1 MSVTADSFI
10 SDQVGHRFSD
20 ADLLVRALTH
30 RSAAMGKTSASGGN
44 ERLEFLGDRVLGLVI
59 ANLLYGRFPK
69 EREGALAK
77 RFVALVRK
85 EALAEV
91 AEEIGLGPHIRLSKG
106 EADSGGRVNPA
117 ILADTLEALIAAL
130 YLDGGL
136 PVAETFITRYWEK
149 RLDQIN
155 TPPQDAKT
163 RLQEWLQ
170 ARGRPLP
177 VYQTLSM
184 SGPAHAPIFTLSV
197 SVDGQDS
204 VSAEA
209 KSKRDAAQ
217 AAAEAMLRKLT
228 A

>member
-1 MSVTADSFI
+1 MSVMAGSFT
-10 SDQVGHRFSD
+10 SDRFSHGFSD
-20 ADLLVRALTH
+20 ADLLTRALTH
-30 RSAAMGKTSASGGN
+30 RSATMGQTAASGGN

-59 ANLLYGRFPK
+59 ANLLYRRFPK

-91 AEEIGLGPHIRLSKG
+91 AGEIGLGAQIRLSKG
-106 EADSGGRVNPA
+106 EAESGGRANPA

-136 PVAETFITRYWEK
+136 PVAEDFITLYWEK
-149 RLDQIN
+149 RLDKVGA
-155 TPPQDAKT
+155 PPQDAKT

-177 VYQTLSM
+177 VYETLSM
-184 SGPAHAPIFTLSV
+184 SGPAHAPVFTLSV
-197 SVDGQDS
+197 TVDGGES
-204 VSAEA
+204 VTAEA